1 MKKVFACLLC
11 FALLTLT
18 ACGGNEKNN
27 AEPTVRDMTTTQ
39 AETLPPDDGI
49 FDYLKTDLPKG
60 WTVDETHCTST
71 YLQAVHGEKE
81 DAPML
86 SVSVFQ
92 YDDADG
98 SSKAKSLAEAVHS
111 REIESSSDIAEAEI
125 GGLPFYLLSFA
136 SKTTEGKL
144 RYEGYGQTPPDEN
157 GDFHFVIVALENVR
171 DDEEYTVLKP
181 VLDSLEFKF

>member
-1 MKKVFACLLC
+1 MKTNKELLKSGWRSAAAAVALSACLVN
-11 FALLTLT
+11 FT
-18 ACGGNEKNN
+18 ACNKYDLDENDPEGWGASIYSYLVEDGHYTN
-27 AEPTVRDMTTTQ
+27 TVR
-39 AETLPPDDGI
+39 LIDDLG
-49 FDYLKTDLPKG
+49 LREVLGKTGSKTMFVAD
-60 WTVDETHCTST
+60 
-71 YLQAVHGEKE
+71 
-81 DAPML
+81 
-86 SVSVFQ
+86 
-92 YDDADG
+92 DDADG
-98 SSKAKSLAEAVHS
+98 GSKAKSLAEAVHS

-171 DDEEYTVLKP
+171 DNEEYTVLKP